1 MFWRSINVPLENIGN
16 KITQIKFLKDKVV
29 IKLKDETKIELPKEV
44 FTSFYLFK
52 GKILSEKEIKDIANQ
67 TRVYELYKYARKVS
81 TKRVYSEHKMREKLY
96 LKTTNT
102 MDVNEVINKLKK
114 NGLIN
119 DSEFVE
125 EYVEYANN
133 KNIGK
138 NKIIAKLLEKGVFSG
153 EISKIHFDE
162 KLEYKKAKTYLD
174 KLNEKY
180 DKYNYQAKKDHAI
193 KFLVSQGFDMGI
205 AIDIANQLDAPSHKD
220 ELKKLKPDFDKA
232 VRQYKS
238 KYSGREFKDKVF
250 QSLLRKG
257 YKMNDIISVWEDK
270 YL

>member
-16 KITQIKFLKDKVV
+16 KITSIKYLKDKVV
-29 IKLKDETKIELPKEV
+29 LKFKDETRIDIPKEV

-52 GKILSEKEIKDIANQ
+52 GKILTDKEIKDIERE
-67 TRVYELYKYARKVS
+67 TRVYELYKYARKIS

-102 MDVNEVINKLKK
+102 IEVNEVIAKLKK

-119 DSEFVE
+119 DKEFVE
-125 EYVEYANN
+125 EYVEYANV

-138 NKIIAKLLEKGVFSG
+138 NKIKAKLQEKGVFKG
-153 EISKIHFDE
+153 EIDKITFDE
-162 KLEYKKAKTYLD
+162 KLEYKKAKSYLA
-174 KLNEKY
+174 KLEAKY

-193 KFLVSQGFDMGI
+193 KFLVAQGFDVGI
-205 AIDIANQLDAPSHKD
+205 AIEIASELEAPKHKD
-220 ELKKLKPDFDKA
+220 ELNKLKPDFDKA
-232 VRQYKS
+232 VRQYRS

-257 YKMNDIISVWEDK
+257 YKMSDVISMWEDK